1 MLRSPFARL
10 LIALVV
16 FGVVGPYLPLSAL
29 TALFSFSCLV
39 KDLLALVLPAV
50 VALFVASALAPFGRR
65 TPVLLLSLALFELCS
80 NGVSTVL
87 AMLMGV
93 GASVPIELPQNPDAG
108 LEAWLRLHQLAPTW
122 WTAQAGVAAGLL
134 VGLLVALGPLRH
146 LALSLARGR
155 TVVQGVLSRW
165 FLPSVPVFV
174 VGFTADLWWRGVLNI
189 LVGPFLWTLLWLLLA
204 LTAYLVLLFGVGSG
218 FSPAIWWRSLVNCL
232 PSGTLAATSMSSV
245 ATLPVTILAAEKNL
259 RHPLLARLLIPA
271 TVNIQMPGDCFA
283 NIFLALAL
291 LPAFG
296 LSLPSLEGLSLF
308 GGVFVLSRFAA
319 AGVTGGAILIM
330 LPLYERYLGFSP
342 EMCSVMIA
350 LNLLL
355 DPVITASNVLGNG
368 ALAMVFERY
377 LGRHFVQPE
386 GPVWS

>member
-10 LIALVV
+10 LLALVA
-16 FGVVGPYLPLSAL
+16 FGVVGPFLPLGIL

-39 KDLLALVLPAV
+39 KDFLALVLPAA

-65 TPVLLLSLALFELCS
+65 TPLLLFCLALFELGS
-80 NGVSTVL
+80 NGLSTLL
-87 AMLMGV
+87 AMCV
-93 GASVPIELPQNPDAG
+93 GAVASMPVELPQGPATG
-108 LEAWLRLHQLAPTW
+108 LEAWFRLHHIAPTW
-122 WTAQAGVAAGLL
+122 WNAQTGVAVGLAA
-134 VGLLVALGPLRH
+134 GLLVALGPLRQ
-146 LALSLARGR
+146 LALSLNRGR
-155 TVVQGVLSRW
+155 TFVQSLLSRW
-165 FLPSVPVFV
+165 FLPAVPLFV
-174 VGFTADLWWRGVLNI
+174 VGFTADLWWRGALDL
-189 LVGPFLWTLLWLLLA
+189 LVGPFLWTLLWLLLG
-204 LTAYLVLLFGVGSG
+204 LTAYLLLLFGIGSG
-218 FSPAIWWRSLVNCL
+218 FSPPVWWRALVNCL

-259 RHPLLARLLIPA
+259 RHPFLARLLIPA

-296 LSLPSLEGLSLF
+296 LSLPSWEGLALF
-308 GGVFVLSRFAA
+308 AGVFVLSRFAA

-355 DPVITASNVLGNG
+355 DPVITAANVLGNG
-368 ALAMVFERY
+368 ALAMVFERF